1 MARARQ
7 MIAMMN
13 TINKNFFKGETRVTC
28 FTCHGGN
35 QSPRSDP
42 NLALQYA
49 TPVEDPNVRD
59 FPTDS
64 GIVAKEVL
72 DKYIKAVGGADRV
85 AQLETY
91 TGKGTYEG
99 FDTMKKVPAEIHAK
113 APNQYTTVVLG
124 VRARL
129 RRGSVPPLVGWV

>member
-1 MARARQ
+1 

-13 TINKNFFKGETRVTC
+13 TINKNFFKGEPRVTC

-59 FPTDS
+59 FPTDPKL
-64 GIVAKEVL
+64 VAKDVL
-72 DKYIKAVGGADRV
+72 DKYIKAVGGADRI
-85 AQLETY
+85 ARLTSF
-91 TGKGTYEG
+91 TAKGTYEG
-99 FDTMKKVPAEIHAK
+99 FDTLKKVPIEIYAK
-113 APNQYTTVVLG
+113 APNQFPVA
-124 VRARL
+124 RAHG
-129 RRGSVPPLVGWV
+129 RRDQHAHV